1 MNYKYRDQHSKRVLT
16 VEQVDKLIELSIIAP
31 KSKFDAIIKG
41 VQLVLVGVACW
52 AKKSMM
58 EEEQIRLKQQYEREI
73 ATDNQMEVD
82 EGII

>member
-1 MNYKYRDQHSKRVLT
+1 MSYNHRGHGNKRVLT
-16 VEQVDKLIELSIIAP
+16 LEQVDKLIELSVIAP
-31 KSKFDAIIKG
+31 KTKVDAIIKG
-41 VQLVLVGVACW
+41 VQLILVGVACW

-82 EGII
+82 RGIL